1 MSAAETTLR
10 GRPGRSELSRQDW
23 DHVPFPRSVE
33 VSWQSGSSGGIYRL
47 ASDALTRSGFR
58 VLHPEQLPQG
68 GWPEVAGLEALG
80 PVVGESASAR
90 PKGSVLRRCSGN
102 AEALLVAGIVA
113 SAVVL
118 GVYAIFARGPSSQ
131 DSALVSVV
139 FAISALVLFLNRQR
153 RTVLIRISVSP
164 DPPMLRRANGVP
176 GGPRQVRVSFG
187 TLISRTELKPGLRIA
202 RDVVRIDPLPVELR
216 RSALSFLGST
226 NWQDRPPPSRGP
238 GRTERAR
245 AGHPE
250 ARRCSHPSRR
260 DSPPKPRSGGWP
272 LALSAVP
279 SARARFRTVAGH
291 ERSR

>member
-164 DPPMLRRANGVP
+164 DPPMLRLANGVP

-202 RDVVRIDPLPVELR
+202 RDVVRIDPLPVDASEVRAFVSRLHEL
-216 RSALSFLGST
+216 AGQAATL
-226 NWQDRPPPSRGP
+226 P
-238 GRTERAR
+238 GT
-245 AGHPE
+245 G
-250 ARRCSHPSRR
+250 
-260 DSPPKPRSGGWP
+260 
-272 LALSAVP
+272 
-279 SARARFRTVAGH
+279 
-291 ERSR
+291 